1 MTKQRRSTPRLQLEE
16 GASLSCQIL
25 EPQGLRALAAG
36 EILDLSERGVGIRLP
51 RRSAALDAE
60 LGATLVLRSTLPG
73 MSWSMRRY
81 ARIANRRVV
90 AGSSEILGLGWSDEA
105 PQGPNYS
112 NLQRWRYECFLRD
125 LRNGRR
131 SAKVNRGLFEMLE
144 QRIDEEH
151 SSLLSWM
158 RDTVAALDHVCTES
172 ERAKQVPFQRP
183 LSWHE
188 DVFDLVDP
196 RFPARPCQGR
206 VLERHRNGFDALIAV
221 ASFPRALHG
230 QELWALH
237 RGLKPGQR
245 RRLRLVATQTHAVCQ
260 GLWRVRFEM
269 LQRKDSPA
277 DLEIGAFG
285 ASAAQ
290 RAG

>member
-1 MTKQRRSTPRLQLEE
+1 LQLEE
-16 GASLSCQIL
+16 GTSLACQIL
-25 EPQGLRALAAG
+25 EPRGLRALAAG

-51 RRSAALDAE
+51 RRGPALDAE

-73 MSWSMRRY
+73 TSWSMRRY
-81 ARIANRRVV
+81 ARIANRRVD
-90 AGSSEILGLGWSDEA
+90 AGTTEILGLGWSDEA

-125 LRNGRR
+125 LRSGRR
-131 SAKVNRGLFEMLE
+131 RMSHLRSLLDMLDQRLDEERSSLVEWMRGSMAVLDELCVASESAKQAPL
-144 QRIDEEH
+144 
-151 SSLLSWM
+151 
-158 RDTVAALDHVCTES
+158 
-172 ERAKQVPFQRP
+172 QRP

-188 DVFDLVDP
+188 DVFELVDP
-196 RFPARPCQGR
+196 RFPQRPCQGR

-221 ASFPRALHG
+221 AGFPRTLHG

-245 RRLRLVATQTHAVCQ
+245 RRLRLVAIQAHAVCQ

-269 LQRKDSPA
+269 LQRKDLPA
-277 DLEIGAFG
+277 DLEIGAFR
-285 ASAAQ
+285 APAAQ
-290 RAG
+290 HAG